1 MISGI
6 FGKTKPINYIILIG
20 FLFLFYWFAQSAL
33 YQKVFSPNE
42 LLLQTLVLLVLLF
55 GILVLNFI
63 VNRNQITND
72 NSYSIL
78 YFTLLIIIFPKA
90 ITDNNAIFANFFLM
104 LASRRLISLKSLKEI
119 KLKVLDAT
127 LWILVA
133 SLFYDWAIL
142 FISLVFI
149 AIYIYEPKNIKNWLV
164 PFVGSFAFGLL
175 GLMMLFLVGNITFFN
190 DHYQFDVAIDTTW
203 LTTWEDGLKLLI
215 FIAGIVITGALVF
228 LKTRKL
234 GLGRIINLRIMATLF
249 ALGVGVCFLKY
260 SGDDYPFLITF
271 FPAAVFLAK
280 YVELIKRK
288 NIKEIVLIGSIAV
301 SFILLLTEVVT
312 K

>member
-6 FGKTKPINYIILIG
+6 FGKTKPINYIILLG
-20 FLFLFYWFAQSAL
+20 FLFLFYWFSQTVLVKDL
-33 YQKVFSPNE
+33 YNSEE

-55 GILVLNFI
+55 GVLVLNFI

-78 YFTLLIIIFPKA
+78 FFTLLIIIFPRS
-90 ITDNNAIFANFFLM
+90 ITDNNAILANFFLM

-119 KLKVLDAT
+119 KLKILDAT

-133 SLFYDWAIL
+133 SLFYDWVL
-142 FISLVFI
+142 VFMSLVFI

-164 PFVGSFAFGLL
+164 PFVGAFVFWVLT
-175 GLMMLFLVGNITFFN
+175 LMMMLLFEKDTFFS
-190 DHYQFDVAIDTTW
+190 DHYQFDITIDTAW
-203 LTTWEDGLKLLI
+203 LQTWEDGLKLLI
-215 FIAGIVITGALVF
+215 YCILVVIMGALVF
-228 LKTRKL
+228 IKTRKL

-249 ALGVGVCFLKY
+249 ALGVLVSFLKY
-260 SGDDYPFLITF
+260 SGDVYPVLITF

-288 NIKEIVLIGSIAV
+288 NIKEMLLTASILV
-301 SFILLLTEVVT
+301 SFILLLTQVVT

>member
-6 FGKTKPINYIILIG
+6 FGKTKPINYIILLG
-20 FLFLFYWFAQSAL
+20 FLFLFYWFAQTAL
-33 YQKVFSPNE
+33 YKAVFNPEE
-42 LLLQTLVLLVLLF
+42 LLLQSLVLLILLF
-55 GILVLNFI
+55 GVFVLNFV

-90 ITDNNAIFANFFLM
+90 ITDNNAILANFFLL

-119 KLKVLDAT
+119 KLKILDAT

-133 SLFYDWAIL
+133 SLFYDWALL

-149 AIYIYEPKNIKNWLV
+149 VIYIYEPKNIKNWLV
-164 PFVGSFAFGLL
+164 PFVGAFVFSIL
-175 GLMMLFLVGNITFFN
+175 GLMTLLIFDNVTFFS
-190 DHYQFDVAIDTTW
+190 DHYQFDVSIDTTW
-203 LTTWEDGLKLLI
+203 LRTWEDGVKLLI
-215 FIAGIVITGALVF
+215 YIALIVITGALVF
-228 LKTRKL
+228 IKTRKL
-234 GLGRIINLRIMATLF
+234 GLGRIINLRIMAALF
-249 ALGVGVCFLKY
+249 ALGLALCFLKY

-271 FPAAVFLAK
+271 FPASVFLAK
-280 YVELIKRK
+280 YAELIKRK
-288 NIKEIVLIGSIAV
+288 NFKEIVLIASIAV
-301 SFILLLTEVVT
+301 SFILLLTIVVT

>member
-20 FLFLFYWFAQSAL
+20 FLFLFYWFAQSVL
-33 YQKVFSPNE
+33 YQEAFNPNE

-90 ITDNNAIFANFFLM
+90 ITDNNAILSNFFLM

-164 PFVGSFAFGLL
+164 PFVGFFVFGLL
-175 GLMMLFLVGNITFFN
+175 GLMMLLLADNTTFFN
-190 DHYQFDVAIDTTW
+190 DHYLFNVAIDTTW

-215 FIAGIVITGALVF
+215 YIALIVITGALVF
-228 LKTRKL
+228 IKTRKL
-234 GLGRIINLRIMATLF
+234 GLGRIINLRIMAMLF
-249 ALGVGVCFLKY
+249 ALGVAVCFLKY

-288 NIKEIVLIGSIAV
+288 NIKDIVLMVSIVV
-301 SFILLLTEVVT
+301 SFIILMTEVIT